1 MRDAI
6 TRAETITSRHRL
18 DVTIEP
24 GLPALSVDPAA
35 VREVIY
41 ILLDNASKYSPVG
54 TTIRVVARRAD
65 DRCLRLSVVD
75 DGPGI
80 PPELREKVFERFFR
94 IPGREPADPR
104 RKGGGLGLPIARRL
118 VEAQAGS
125 IWVEGRD
132 GTRGTAAVMLLP
144 IEAEALQVSTRGT
157 PAPAG
162 VQAMQA

>member
-1 MRDAI
+1 M
-6 TRAETITSRHRL
+6 
-18 DVTIEP
+18 TIEP

-132 GTRGTAAVMLLP
+132 GARGTAAVMLLP